1 VPYDAREGNSVMSDE
16 QATAGSA
23 APPATGVRLQWTDL
37 PEHLRSVVEEWLGGR
52 VVAARSQPSGF
63 SPGVASR
70 LTTDDGQRVFLK
82 AVSAAPNAESP
93 KFHRREARI
102 VPALP
107 LDAPV
112 PRLLWSHDEGDDG
125 WVVLVF
131 EDVEGRE
138 PLIPW
143 RAEELDRVIDAIVE
157 LSESLTPSPL
167 DESFA
172 GTMAN
177 SGIFR
182 IDWWQRIEYERPEG
196 LDDWATLHLASLI
209 ALEAGALQAVTG
221 NTLLHCDLR
230 ADNLLVAD
238 ERVLVVDW
246 PHARIGAPWL
256 DIALFVP
263 SVVMQGGPPAA
274 EVFACHPATRD
285 ADPER
290 VNAALAAIAGCFT
303 WQSLQPPPPGL
314 PTLRP
319 FQAAQGAV
327 ARQWLAERMGWE

>member
-1 VPYDAREGNSVMSDE
+1 MMRAKECAMSDE
-16 QATAGSA
+16 QATSGSA
-23 APPATGVRLQWTDL
+23 APPAAGVRLQWADL
-37 PEHLRSVVEEWLGGR
+37 PEHLRTVIEERLGSP

-70 LTTDDGQRVFLK
+70 LTLAGGERVFLK
-82 AVSAAPNAESP
+82 AVSAEPNSESP
-93 KFHRREARI
+93 EFHRREAKI
-102 VPALP
+102 VQALP
-107 LDAPV
+107 PDAPV

-143 RAEELDRVIDAIVE
+143 QAGELDRVIDAIVR

-172 GTMAN
+172 GTTTN
-177 SGIFR
+177 WGIFR
-182 IDWWQRIEYERPEG
+182 IGWWQRVEFEQPAG
-196 LDDWATLHLASLI
+196 LDDWSMRHLASLI
-209 ALEAGALQAVTG
+209 ALEALASQAVAG
-221 NTLLHCDLR
+221 STLLHCDLR
-230 ADNLLVAD
+230 ADNLLVTD
-238 ERVLVVDW
+238 DRVIIVDW

-256 DIALFVP
+256 DIAFFVP

-274 EVFACHPATRD
+274 EVFAHHPASHD
-285 ADPER
+285 ADPDA
-290 VNAALAAIAGCFT
+290 VNAAIAAIAGFFT
-303 WQSLQPPPPGL
+303 RQSLQPPPPGL

-327 ARQWLAERMGWE
+327 ARRWLAERMGWS